1 MLYTVATGQLFHPNR
16 VAIALRPGP
25 AVAASTTERP
35 SPPMAA
41 LQQALRAYRSQ
52 KATQLS
58 QPAFCVFSNA
68 ELDGLVAACP
78 HSVSELLGVKARAI
92 MLSSLHGLALSR
104 DCAELTRDSGT
115 WMREG

>member
-1 MLYTVATGQLFHPNR
+1 
-16 VAIALRPGP
+16 
-25 AVAASTTERP
+25 
-35 SPPMAA
+35 MAA

-78 HSVSELLGVKARAI
+78 HSVSELLGVKGFGKAKVSKFGDDLVRICSGHSKPPPGSLPAAAPPAAAPKRKLPSGFPPLPRARQP
-92 MLSSLHGLALSR
+92 SV
-104 DCAELTRDSGT
+104 TSG
-115 WMREG
+115 